1 VKIVTRLKLAQL
13 ICIVLLAIMAAIFA
27 RTTLQMR
34 AEVAKA
40 EVTNE
45 VLRAASGLRYL
56 SLEYV
61 LHHGERSRQQW
72 LMRRASLQQLIAG
85 DGNFDGAPELE
96 LLGDLRQNSHSIATL
111 FDELQGLQA
120 EHEREPGREAILQ
133 ELEARL
139 TGLIMNRAQSMMSD
153 AEALSRLNRE
163 RILAAQSD
171 AMVAA
176 AALGGLILIV
186 VLGAMG
192 LTVRS
197 VTVPLAR
204 LHRATEV
211 VGGGSLDFALALRA
225 DDEIGS
231 LARAFDQ
238 MVQRLRQ
245 TTVSR
250 NDLLQANQ
258 ALQVEIGERQ
268 AAEAKVLAQLT
279 RMSLLHQITRSIGE
293 RQDLRSIFQVVIR
306 SLEDQLPVDF
316 GAICEYQDGEL
327 VVGSVGVR
335 SYDLSM
341 TLAMGEAAHIPID
354 QNGLSRCVAGQLVYE
369 ADIGAIDFP
378 FPQRLAHGG
387 LGSMVLAPLL
397 AESTVFG
404 VLVVARRQPQGFSSS
419 DCEFLLQLSEH
430 VALAATQAR
439 LYATLQQAYDDL
451 HQSQAQVTKQERLRA
466 LGQMASGIAH
476 DINNAIA
483 PIGLYAESLLETEHG
498 LSERGRASLQVME
511 RAIDDVAATV
521 GRMRE
526 FYRQRA
532 PQLTLSTVNVN
543 QIMQHVVDLTRARW
557 SDMPQQR
564 GIVIEMRQDLGENL
578 PLILGVE
585 GEIREAL
592 TNLVFNAVDAMPE
605 GGVVTLRT
613 RLEGPHVLIEVRDT
627 GAGMDE
633 ATQRRCMEPFF
644 TTKGERGTG
653 LGLATVYGMTERH
666 GARLAIDS
674 ELGKG
679 TAMKMYFPVAA
690 QAAEMDE
697 GAAALRPA
705 SSLKILIV
713 DDDPTLLASLGNIL
727 GADGHEVTQAD
738 SGQGGIDRF
747 REAQASGHGYEVV
760 ITDLGM
766 PYVDGR
772 KVAETVK
779 QIAPAT
785 PVILLT
791 GWGQRLIPD
800 SDEGPV
806 NVDQVLSKPPKIR
819 ELRAALAKCVTTTD
833 NIQKEKQWLE

>member
-1 VKIVTRLKLAQL
+1 
-13 ICIVLLAIMAAIFA
+13 MAVIFA

-40 EVTNE
+40 AVTGE
-45 VLRAASGLRYL
+45 VLRAAAGLRYL

-61 LHHGERSRQQW
+61 QHHGERSRLQW
-72 LMRRASLQQLIAG
+72 LMRHASLQQLIASNG
-85 DGNFDGAPELE
+85 SFDDAAELE
-96 LLGDLRQNSHSIATL
+96 LLADLRERAQSIGGL
-111 FDELQGLQA
+111 FGELQGLQA
-120 EHEREPGREAILQ
+120 EGERAPGREAILQ

-139 TGLIMNRAQSMMSD
+139 TGLIMNRAQNMMSD

-163 RILAAQSD
+163 RILAAQND
-171 AMVAA
+171 AMTAS
-176 AALGGLILIV
+176 AALGGLILLV
-186 VLGAMG
+186 VLVAMG
-192 LTVRS
+192 LTIRS
-197 VTVPLAR
+197 VTAPLSR

-211 VGGGSLDFALALRA
+211 VGGGSLDFALELRS

-231 LARAFDQ
+231 LARSFDH

-250 NDLLQANQ
+250 NELLQANQ
-258 ALQVEIGERQ
+258 ALQAEVAERQ
-268 AAEAKVLAQLT
+268 AAEARVRAQLA

-316 GAICEYQDGEL
+316 GAILMYQDGEL
-327 VVGSVGVR
+327 VVSGVGVR
-335 SYDLSM
+335 SYELSM
-341 TLAMGEAAHIPID
+341 ALAMGEAAHVAID
-354 QNGLSRCVAGQLVYE
+354 QNGLSRCVAGELVYE
-369 ADIGAIDFP
+369 PEIATVDFP
-378 FPQRLAHGG
+378 FPRRLAKGG
-387 LGSMVLAPLL
+387 LACMVLAPLL

-404 VLVVARRQPQGFSSS
+404 VLVVARRQAQGFSSS
-419 DCEFLLQLSEH
+419 DCEFLRQLSEH
-430 VALAATQAR
+430 VALAANQAR
-439 LYATLQQAYDDL
+439 LYSTLQQAYDDL
-451 HQSQAQVTKQERLRA
+451 HQSQAQVTRQERLRA

-483 PIGLYAESLLETEHG
+483 PIGLYAESLLETEPG

-521 GRMRE
+521 ARMRE

-564 GIVIEMRQDLGENL
+564 GIVIEMRQDLGADL
-578 PLILGVE
+578 PMILGVE

-613 RLEGPHVLIEVRDT
+613 RHVAQLDGAEGAHVLIEVSDN

-666 GARLAIDS
+666 GARLAIES
-674 ELGKG
+674 EPHKG
-679 TAMKMYFPVAA
+679 TAVKMYFPVAPRTDA
-690 QAAEMDE
+690 VTDHIT
-697 GAAALRPA
+697 ALRPA
-705 SSLKILIV
+705 GSLKILIV

-727 GADGHEVTQAD
+727 GADGHRVTQAD
-738 SGQGGIDRF
+738 SGQAGIDRF
-747 REAQASGHGYEVV
+747 REAEDAGQGYEVV

-779 QIAPAT
+779 HIAPAT

-800 SDEGPV
+800 TDDGPV

-819 ELRAALAKCVTTTD
+819 ELRAALAKCTMSTTD
-833 NIQKEKQWLE
+833 

>member
-1 VKIVTRLKLAQL
+1 MKIATRLKLAQL
-13 ICIVLLAIMAAIFA
+13 ICIVLLAIMAVIFA

-34 AEVAKA
+34 DEIAKA
-40 EVTNE
+40 EVTGE
-45 VLRAASGLRYL
+45 VLRATSGLRYL

-61 LHHGERSRQQW
+61 LHHEERSRAQW
-72 LMRRASLQQLIAG
+72 LLRRESLQQLIASNG
-85 DGNFDGAPELE
+85 RFAGEEELE
-96 LLGDLRQNSHSIATL
+96 LLDSVRLRLRSIGNV
-111 FDELQGLQA
+111 FNELQGLQA
-120 EHEREPGREAILQ
+120 ELEQEPARREILL

-139 TGLIMNRAQSMMSD
+139 NGLIMNRAQNMMSD
-153 AEALSRLNRE
+153 AETLAQLNRKN
-163 RILAAQSD
+163 ILAAQNN
-171 AMVAA
+171 AMAAA
-176 AALGGLILIV
+176 AALGGLILVV

-192 LTVRS
+192 LTIRS
-197 VTVPLAR
+197 VTVPLSR

-211 VGGGSLDFALALRA
+211 VGGGSLDFALDLRS

-231 LARAFDQ
+231 LARAFDH
-238 MVQRLRQ
+238 MVERLRQ

-258 ALQVEIGERQ
+258 ALQVEVAERQ
-268 AAEAKVLAQLT
+268 AAEGRVLAQLT

-316 GAICEYQDGEL
+316 GAICVYTDGEL
-327 VVGSVGVR
+327 VVSGVGVR
-335 SYDLSM
+335 SYELSM
-341 TLAMGEAAHIPID
+341 ALAMTEAAHIAID

-369 ADIGAIDFP
+369 PDIRTVDFP
-378 FPQRLAHGG
+378 FPQRLAKGG
-387 LGSMVLAPLL
+387 LASMVLAPLL
-397 AESTVFG
+397 AENTVFG

-419 DCEFLLQLSEH
+419 DCEFLRQLSEH
-430 VALAATQAR
+430 VALAANQAR
-439 LYATLQQAYDDL
+439 LYTTLQQAYDEL
-451 HQSQAQVTKQERLRA
+451 HRSQAQVTKQERLRA

-498 LSERGRASLQVME
+498 LTERGRASLQVME

-521 GRMRE
+521 ARMRE

-564 GIVIEMRQDLGENL
+564 GIVIEMRQDLEENL
-578 PLILGVE
+578 PQILGVE

-592 TNLVFNAVDAMPE
+592 TNLVFNAVDAMPD
-605 GGVVTLRT
+605 GGIVTLRT
-613 RLEGPHVLIEVRDT
+613 RLAEAGAQVLIEVSDNGT
-627 GAGMDE
+627 GMDE

-666 GARLAIDS
+666 GARMAIES
-674 ELGKG
+674 AQQQG
-679 TAMKMYFPVAA
+679 TSVRMYFPVASLA
-690 QAAEMDE
+690 PDVDEAAT
-697 GAAALRPA
+697 ALRPA
-705 SSLKILIV
+705 SSMKILIV

-738 SGQGGIDRF
+738 SGQSGIDRF
-747 REAQASGHGYEVV
+747 REAEAAGRGYEVV

-772 KVAETVK
+772 KVAETIK
-779 QIAPAT
+779 QMSPST

-806 NVDQVLSKPPKIR
+806 NVDHVLSKPPKIR
-819 ELRAALAKCVTTTD
+819 ELRAALAKCVAV
-833 NIQKEKQWLE
+833 I

>member
-564 GIVIEMRQDLGENL
+564 GIVIKMRQDLGENL

-605 GGVVTLRT
+605 GGIVTLRT

-747 REAQASGHGYEVV
+747 REAEEAGRGYEVV

-833 NIQKEKQWLE
+833 NI

>member
-1 VKIVTRLKLAQL
+1 VKIATRLKLAQL
-13 ICIVLLAIMAAIFA
+13 ICIVLLAIMAALFA

-40 EVTNE
+40 EVTGE

-56 SLEYV
+56 SLEYA
-61 LHHGERSRQQW
+61 LYHEERSRQQW
-72 LMRRASLQQLIAG
+72 RMRRESLQRLIAG
-85 DGNFDGAPELE
+85 NGNFDGGEELE
-96 LLGDLRQNSHSIATL
+96 LLDDLRQRLDSLGGL
-111 FDELQGLQA
+111 FDELQGVQG
-120 EHEREPGREAILQ
+120 EREPGRQAIVQ

-139 TGLIMNRAQSMMSD
+139 TGLIMNRAQNMMSD
-153 AEALSRLNRE
+153 AEALARLNRE
-163 RILAAQSD
+163 RILAAQNH
-171 AMVAA
+171 AMTAA
-176 AALGGLILIV
+176 AALGGLILLV

-192 LTVRS
+192 LTIRS
-197 VTVPLAR
+197 VTVPLSR

-211 VGGGSLDFALALRA
+211 VGGGSLDFSLALRS

-231 LARAFDQ
+231 LARSFDQ
-238 MVQRLRQ
+238 MVERLRQ

-250 NDLLQANQ
+250 NELLQANQ
-258 ALQVEIGERQ
+258 ALQTEVAERQ
-268 AAEAKVLAQLT
+268 AAEGRVRAQLA

-316 GAICEYQDGEL
+316 GAICDYADGEL
-327 VVGSVGVR
+327 VVSGVGVR
-335 SYDLSM
+335 SYELSM
-341 TLAMGEAAHIPID
+341 TLAMGQAAHIAID
-354 QNGLSRCVAGQLVYE
+354 QNGLSRCVAGELVYE
-369 ADIGAIDFP
+369 PDIGAVDFP
-378 FPQRLAHGG
+378 FPQRLARGG
-387 LGSMVLAPLL
+387 LASMVLAPLL
-397 AESTVFG
+397 VESTVFG
-404 VLVVARRQPQGFSSS
+404 VLIVARRQPQAFSSS
-419 DCEFLLQLSEH
+419 DCEFLRQLSEH
-430 VALAATQAR
+430 VALAANQAR
-439 LYATLQQAYDDL
+439 LYTTLQQAYDDL
-451 HQSQAQVTKQERLRA
+451 HRSQAQVTKQERLRA

-483 PIGLYAESLLETEHG
+483 PIGLYAESLLETETG

-521 GRMRE
+521 ARMRE

-543 QIMQHVVDLTRARW
+543 QIIQHVVDLTRARW

-564 GIVIEMRQDLGENL
+564 GIVIEMRQDLAADL
-578 PLILGVE
+578 PQILGVE

-592 TNLVFNAVDAMPE
+592 TNLVFNAVDAMPD
-605 GGVVTLRT
+605 GGIVTLRT
-613 RLEGPHVLIEVRDT
+613 RRDGAHVTIEVSDN

-653 LGLATVYGMTERH
+653 LGLATVYGMSERH
-666 GARLAIDS
+666 GAQLAIES
-674 ELGKG
+674 APGQG
-679 TAMKMYFPVAA
+679 TSVKLSFPVAE
-690 QAAEMDE
+690 QAAEADV
-697 GAAALRPA
+697 GGAALRPA
-705 SSLKILIV
+705 HSLKILIV

-727 GADGHEVTQAD
+727 GADGHAVTQAD
-738 SGQGGIDRF
+738 SGQGGIERF
-747 REAQASGHGYEVV
+747 REAEAAGQGYEVV

-779 QIAPAT
+779 QLAPAT

-800 SDEGPV
+800 SEDGPV
-806 NVDQVLSKPPKIR
+806 HVDQVLSKPPKIR
-819 ELRAALAKCVTTTD
+819 ELRAALAKCTFILD
-833 NIQKEKQWLE
+833 NS

>member
-1 VKIVTRLKLAQL
+1 
-13 ICIVLLAIMAAIFA
+13 
-27 RTTLQMR
+27 
-34 AEVAKA
+34 
-40 EVTNE
+40 
-45 VLRAASGLRYL
+45 
-56 SLEYV
+56 
-61 LHHGERSRQQW
+61 
-72 LMRRASLQQLIAG
+72 
-85 DGNFDGAPELE
+85 
-96 LLGDLRQNSHSIATL
+96 
-111 FDELQGLQA
+111 
-120 EHEREPGREAILQ
+120 
-133 ELEARL
+133 
-139 TGLIMNRAQSMMSD
+139 
-153 AEALSRLNRE
+153 
-163 RILAAQSD
+163 
-171 AMVAA
+171 
-176 AALGGLILIV
+176 
-186 VLGAMG
+186 
-192 LTVRS
+192 
-197 VTVPLAR
+197 
-204 LHRATEV
+204 
-211 VGGGSLDFALALRA
+211 
-225 DDEIGS
+225 
-231 LARAFDQ
+231 
-238 MVQRLRQ
+238 
-245 TTVSR
+245 
-250 NDLLQANQ
+250 
-258 ALQVEIGERQ
+258 
-268 AAEAKVLAQLT
+268 
-279 RMSLLHQITRSIGE
+279 
-293 RQDLRSIFQVVIR
+293 
-306 SLEDQLPVDF
+306 
-316 GAICEYQDGEL
+316 
-327 VVGSVGVR
+327 
-335 SYDLSM
+335 
-341 TLAMGEAAHIPID
+341 
-354 QNGLSRCVAGQLVYE
+354 
-369 ADIGAIDFP
+369 
-378 FPQRLAHGG
+378 
-387 LGSMVLAPLL
+387 MVLAPLL

-439 LYATLQQAYDDL
+439 LYTTLQQAYDDL

-564 GIVIEMRQDLGENL
+564 GIVIKMRQELGENL

-605 GGVVTLRT
+605 GGIVTLRT

-747 REAQASGHGYEVV
+747 REAEEAGRGYEVV

-833 NIQKEKQWLE
+833 NI

>member
-1 VKIVTRLKLAQL
+1 VKIATRLKLAQL

-85 DGNFDGAPELE
+85 DGNFEAAPELE

-231 LARAFDQ
+231 LARSFDH

-250 NDLLQANQ
+250 NELLQANQ

-316 GAICEYQDGEL
+316 GAICEYHDGEL
-327 VVGSVGVR
+327 VVSSVGVR

-341 TLAMGEAAHIPID
+341 ALAMGEAAHIPID

-430 VALAATQAR
+430 VALAATQAS
-439 LYATLQQAYDDL
+439 LYTTLQQAYDDL

-578 PLILGVE
+578 PLVLGVE

-592 TNLVFNAVDAMPE
+592 TNLVFNAVDAMPD
-605 GGVVTLRT
+605 GGIVTLRT
-613 RLEGPHVLIEVRDT
+613 RFVERLEGAEGAHVLIEVRDT

-679 TAMKMYFPVAA
+679 TAMKMFFPVAA
-690 QAAEMDE
+690 QAVAMDE
-697 GAAALRPA
+697 GATALRPA

-727 GADGHEVTQAD
+727 GADGHQVTQAD

-747 REAQASGHGYEVV
+747 REAEEAGRGYEVV

-819 ELRAALAKCVTTTD
+819 ELRAALVKCTAV
-833 NIQKEKQWLE
+833 I

>member
-1 VKIVTRLKLAQL
+1 
-13 ICIVLLAIMAAIFA
+13 MAVIFA

-34 AEVAKA
+34 DEIAKA
-40 EVTNE
+40 EMTSE
-45 VLRAASGLRYL
+45 VLRGTSGLRYL

-61 LHHGERSRQQW
+61 LHHEERSRAQW
-72 LMRRASLQQLIAG
+72 LLRRESLQQLIASNG
-85 DGNFDGAPELE
+85 RFEDEEERE
-96 LLGDLRQNSHSIATL
+96 LLDSVRQRLRSIGNI
-111 FDELQGLQA
+111 FNELQGLQA
-120 EHEREPGREAILQ
+120 ELEREPARREILL

-139 TGLIMNRAQSMMSD
+139 SGLIMNRAQNMMSD
-153 AEALSRLNRE
+153 AETLAQINRKN
-163 RILAAQSD
+163 ILAAQSNS
-171 AMVAA
+171 MVAG

-192 LTVRS
+192 LTIRS
-197 VTVPLAR
+197 VTVPLSR

-211 VGGGSLDFALALRA
+211 VGAGSMDFALDLRS

-231 LARAFDQ
+231 LAQAFDN
-238 MVQRLRQ
+238 MVDRLRQ

-250 NDLLQANQ
+250 NELLQANR
-258 ALQVEIGERQ
+258 ALQAEIEERQ
-268 AAEAKVLAQLT
+268 AAEGRVFAQLT

-316 GAICEYQDGEL
+316 GAICVYTDGEL
-327 VVGSVGVR
+327 VVSGVGVR

-341 TLAMGEAAHIPID
+341 ALAMGEAAHIAID
-354 QNGLSRCVAGQLVYE
+354 QNGLSRCVAGELVYE
-369 ADIGAIDFP
+369 PDIGLVDFP
-378 FPQRLAHGG
+378 FPQRLAKGG
-387 LGSMVLAPLL
+387 LASMVLAPLL

-404 VLVVARRQPQGFSSS
+404 VLIVARRQREGFTSS
-419 DCEFLLQLSEH
+419 DCEFLRQLSEH
-430 VALAATQAR
+430 VALAAIQAR
-439 LYATLQQAYDDL
+439 LNATLQQAYDDL
-451 HQSQAQVTKQERLRA
+451 HRSQAQVTKQERLRA

-498 LSERGRASLQVME
+498 LTERGRASLQVME

-521 GRMRE
+521 ARMRE

-564 GIVIEMRQDLGENL
+564 GIVIEMRQDLGQDL

-592 TNLVFNAVDAMPE
+592 TNLVFNAVDAMPD
-605 GGVVTLRT
+605 GGIITLRT
-613 RLEGPHVLIEVRDT
+613 RQDGAQVLIDVSDN

-666 GARLAIDS
+666 GARLAIES
-674 ELGKG
+674 AVGKG
-679 TAMKMYFPVAA
+679 TSMKMYFPAA
-690 QAAEMDE
+690 SQAIDVDDSQL
-697 GAAALRPA
+697 ALRPG

-727 GADGHEVTQAD
+727 GADGHQVTQAD

-747 REAQASGHGYEVV
+747 REAEASGQGYEVV

-772 KVAETVK
+772 KVAETIK

-800 SDEGPV
+800 GEDGPV

-819 ELRAALAKCVTTTD
+819 ELRAALAKCVAV
-833 NIQKEKQWLE
+833 I

>member
-1 VKIVTRLKLAQL
+1 MNIATRLRLAQL
-13 ICIVLLAIMAAIFA
+13 ICIVLLAVMAAIFA

-40 EVTNE
+40 EVTGE

-61 LHHGERSRQQW
+61 QHHGERSRQQW
-72 LMRRASLQQLIAG
+72 LMRHASLQKLIAA
-85 DGNFDGAPELE
+85 DGSFDDAAELE
-96 LLGDLRQNSHSIATL
+96 LLADLRQRLQSVGSL

-120 EHEREPGREAILQ
+120 DSEREPGREAILQ

-139 TGLIMNRAQSMMSD
+139 TGLIMNRAQNMMSD

-163 RILAAQSD
+163 RILAAQGN
-171 AMVAA
+171 AMAA
-176 AALGGLILIV
+176 SAALGGLILIV

-192 LTVRS
+192 LTIRS
-197 VTVPLAR
+197 VTVPLSR
-204 LHRATEV
+204 LRRATEV
-211 VGGGSLDFALALRA
+211 VGGGSLDFALELRS

-231 LARAFDQ
+231 LARSFDH

-250 NDLLQANQ
+250 NELLQANQ
-258 ALQVEIGERQ
+258 ALQAEVAERQ
-268 AAEAKVLAQLT
+268 AAEARVLAQLT
-279 RMSLLHQITRSIGE
+279 RLRLLHQITRSIGE

-316 GAICEYQDGEL
+316 AAICVYQEGEL
-327 VVGSVGVR
+327 VVSGVGVR
-335 SYDLSM
+335 SYELSM
-341 TLAMGEAAHIPID
+341 ALAMGEAAHIAID
-354 QNGLSRCVAGQLVYE
+354 QNGLSRCIAGELVYE
-369 ADIGAIDFP
+369 PDIGAVDYP
-378 FPQRLAHGG
+378 FPQRLARGG
-387 LGSMVLAPLL
+387 LASMVLAPLL
-397 AESTVFG
+397 AENTVFG

-419 DCEFLLQLSEH
+419 DCEFLRQLSEH
-430 VALAATQAR
+430 VALAANQAR

-451 HQSQAQVTKQERLRA
+451 HQSQAQVTRQERLRA

-498 LSERGRASLQVME
+498 LSERGRASLRVME

-521 GRMRE
+521 ARMRE
-526 FYRQRA
+526 FYRQRS

-564 GIVIEMRQDLGENL
+564 GIVIEMRQDLGQDL

-592 TNLVFNAVDAMPE
+592 TNLVFNAVDAMPD

-613 RLEGPHVLIEVRDT
+613 RHVERLDGAEGAHVLIEVRDN

-633 ATQRRCMEPFF
+633 ATQRRCLEPFF

-666 GARLAIDS
+666 GARLVIESA
-674 ELGKG
+674 LQQG
-679 TAMKMYFPVAA
+679 TAIKLYFPVAP
-690 QAAEMDE
+690 QAAGLDDSPP
-697 GAAALRPA
+697 ALRPA
-705 SSLKILIV
+705 ENLHILVV

-727 GADGHEVTQAD
+727 GADGHRVTQAD
-738 SGQGGIDRF
+738 GGQAGIDRF
-747 REAQASGHGYEVV
+747 RAAAAAGDGYEVV

-779 QIAPAT
+779 QLAPAT

-800 SDEGPV
+800 SEDGPV
-806 NVDQVLSKPPKIR
+806 QVDMVLSKPPKIR
-819 ELRAALAKCVTTTD
+819 ELRAALAKCTLAAD
-833 NIQKEKQWLE
+833 KL

>member
-1 VKIVTRLKLAQL
+1 MNIATRLRLAQL
-13 ICIVLLAIMAAIFA
+13 LCIVLLAVMAAIFA

-40 EVTNE
+40 EVTGE

-61 LHHGERSRQQW
+61 QHHGERSRQQW
-72 LMRRASLQQLIAG
+72 LMRHASLRKLIAA
-85 DGNFDGAPELE
+85 DGSFDDAAELE
-96 LLGDLRQNSHSIATL
+96 LLADLRQRLQSIGSL

-120 EHEREPGREAILQ
+120 DSEREPGREAILQ

-139 TGLIMNRAQSMMSD
+139 TGLIMNRAQNMMSD

-163 RILAAQSD
+163 RILAAQGN
-171 AMVAA
+171 AMIAS
-176 AALGGLILIV
+176 AALGGLILVV

-192 LTVRS
+192 LTIRS
-197 VTVPLAR
+197 VTVPLSR
-204 LHRATEV
+204 LRRATEV
-211 VGGGSLDFALALRA
+211 VGGGSLDFALELRS

-231 LARAFDQ
+231 LARSFDH

-250 NDLLQANQ
+250 NELLQANQ
-258 ALQVEIGERQ
+258 ALQAEVAERQ
-268 AAEAKVLAQLT
+268 AAEARVLAQLT
-279 RMSLLHQITRSIGE
+279 RLRLLHQITRSIGE

-316 GAICEYQDGEL
+316 GAICVYQEGEL
-327 VVGSVGVR
+327 VVSGVGVR
-335 SYDLSM
+335 SYELSM
-341 TLAMGEAAHIPID
+341 ALAMGGEAHIAID
-354 QNGLSRCVAGQLVYE
+354 QNGLSRCIAGELVYE
-369 ADIGAIDFP
+369 PDLGAVDFP
-378 FPQRLAHGG
+378 FPQRLAQGG
-387 LGSMVLAPLL
+387 LASMVLAPLL
-397 AESTVFG
+397 AENTVFG

-419 DCEFLLQLSEH
+419 DCEFLRQLSEH
-430 VALAATQAR
+430 VALAANQAR

-451 HQSQAQVTKQERLRA
+451 HQSQAQVTRQERLRA

-498 LSERGRASLQVME
+498 LSERGRASLRVME

-521 GRMRE
+521 ARMRE
-526 FYRQRA
+526 FYRQRS

-564 GIVIEMRQDLGENL
+564 GIVIEMRQDLGQDL
-578 PLILGVE
+578 PMILGVE

-592 TNLVFNAVDAMPE
+592 TNLVFNAVDAMPD

-613 RLEGPHVLIEVRDT
+613 RLVERLEGAEGAHVLIEVRDN

-633 ATQRRCMEPFF
+633 ATQQRCLEPFF

-666 GARLAIDS
+666 GARLVIESA
-674 ELGKG
+674 LQQG
-679 TAMKMYFPVAA
+679 TAVKLYFPAA
-690 QAAEMDE
+690 PQAAEVDDIPL
-697 GAAALRPA
+697 ALRPA
-705 SSLKILIV
+705 DSLHILVV

-727 GADGHEVTQAD
+727 GADGHRVSQAD
-738 SGQGGIDRF
+738 GGQAGIDRF
-747 REAQASGHGYEVV
+747 RAAAAAGDGYEVV

-772 KVAETVK
+772 KVAETIK
-779 QIAPAT
+779 QLAPAT

-800 SDEGPV
+800 TDDGPV
-806 NVDQVLSKPPKIR
+806 QVDMVLSKPPKIR
-819 ELRAALAKCVTTTD
+819 ELRAALAKCTLAAD
-833 NIQKEKQWLE
+833 KL

>member
-176 AALGGLILIV
+176 AALGGLILVV

-250 NDLLQANQ
+250 NELLQANQ

-316 GAICEYQDGEL
+316 GAICEYRDGEL
-327 VVGSVGVR
+327 VVSSVGVR

-341 TLAMGEAAHIPID
+341 ALAMGEAAHIPID

-439 LYATLQQAYDDL
+439 LYTTLQQAYDDL

-605 GGVVTLRT
+605 GGIVTLRT

-747 REAQASGHGYEVV
+747 REAEEAGRGYEVV

-833 NIQKEKQWLE
+833 NI